1 LPKYYA
7 YKVCGDFLYFTA
19 KCIVEAMHVHA
30 SDSRL
35 TEEGSAKFFVRDD
48 GSSIVQKRGSLTD
61 RELRKIQVFIQ
72 KNYRDM
78 YRTWSQVSNEGF
90 YRGE

>member
-1 LPKYYA
+1 
-7 YKVCGDFLYFTA
+7 
-19 KCIVEAMHVHA
+19 M
-30 SDSRL
+30 
-35 TEEGSAKFFVRDD
+35 RDD

-61 RELRKIQVFIQ
+61 RELRKIQAFIQ

-90 YRGE
+90 YLGE